1 MGSETRLTLT
11 YDVSNCTTPTYHRYS
26 DYNFTITFTA
36 DTGCEFIIGDTANN
50 LEYENGDKW
59 IPDNSRYITT
69 DNIVNQVQMRIIMKD
84 YPTNAV
90 MHVKAYQI
98 QPVTIPLTQNLTHCT
113 SNITDT
119 IVNPSTPL
127 SITLTAD
134 NGYEFSSAPTY
145 TINSTQSN
153 FTRVSDTVY
162 TAELTTP
169 ASGTIVVNATAD
181 ISTKIPIIQ
190 NLTNCTSNFT
200 DTAVNPATEML
211 IVLRANN
218 NYKFDTE
225 NLPTYT
231 INGFSDTFIRSAET
245 ACYAEFTAP
254 ASGSVVVNATA
265 IDNRYT
271 VEFILSH
278 CSATPNI
285 SRIDYS
291 QNITIT
297 ITADTG
303 YKFENQSRPYYYS
316 GNTGIYYFTK
326 VNDYTYTLNTDDVSY
341 KRELEIHATATQ
353 EITPPVPSTDI
364 SYGFVNIYL
373 PTIETLQALSK
384 RRFYD
389 YNDERQDMF
398 KFVYKVH
405 KMYFNIPATNETTIA
420 LAYYRTGITCFE
432 TDNAF
437 VSANCGSVVVSELYG
452 NVYDYQYT
460 TSKIYLPFIGYQI
473 LDTASIMNSTVN
485 LEYRANIIT
494 GKTIAVI
501 STLERGE
508 LYQFEG
514 YGGFDIPY
522 MINEFNTSIN
532 HDLYQS
538 SAYLGNFTPSLQ
550 LFTNIPYGNDANNV
564 FGYGVSKW
572 CKIGDCTG
580 YIRCEDIQLIIS
592 QNYITNSE
600 MNMITALLKDGVFI
614 GDSNSVS

>member
-1 MGSETRLTLT
+1 MSSETRLTLT
-11 YDVSNCTTPTYHRYS
+11 YEVSNCTTPTYHRYA
-26 DYNFTITFTA
+26 DYIFVMVFTA
-36 DTGCEFIIGDTANN
+36 NDGCQFVVDDTANN
-50 LEYENGDKW
+50 LEYLDGSFW
-59 IPDNSRYITT
+59 YPDSNRYITVDGVVKQLRMLT
-69 DNIVNQVQMRIIMKD
+69 QMKD
-84 YPTNAV
+84 YPTSAV

-98 QPVTIPLTQNLTHCT
+98 QPVTIPLTQNLTNCT
-113 SNITDT
+113 SNVIDT
-119 IVNPSTPL
+119 TVNPSTTL
-127 SITLTAD
+127 SITLTAGS
-134 NGYEFSSAPTY
+134 GYEFSSVPTY

-153 FTRVSDTVY
+153 FTRVSDIVY

-169 ASGTIVVNATAD
+169 ASGTIVVNATAV
-181 ISTKIPIIQ
+181 ISTKIPITQ

-200 DTAVNPATEML
+200 DTAVNPSTEMD
-211 IVLRANN
+211 IVLTANS

-231 INGFSDTFIRSAET
+231 INDVSNTFIRSAET

-265 IDNRYT
+265 IDSRYT

-278 CSATPNI
+278 CTATPNI

-303 YKFENQSRPYYYS
+303 YKFENQSCPYYFS

-326 VNDYTYTLNTDDVSY
+326 VNDYTYTLDTDDVSY

-353 EITPPVPSTDI
+353 EITPPTPSTDI

-373 PTIETLQALSK
+373 PTIEKLQALSK

-389 YNDERQDMF
+389 SDSERQDMF

-405 KMYFNIPATNETTIA
+405 KMYFNIPSTNETTIA
-420 LAYYRTGITCFE
+420 LAYYRTGITCLE

-437 VSANCGSVVVSELYG
+437 VSANCGSVVVSEFYG

-473 LDTASIMNSTVN
+473 LDTTNIMNSTVN

-522 MINEFNTSIN
+522 MINEFQTGIN
-532 HDLYQS
+532 YDLYQS
-538 SAYLGNFTPSLQ
+538 SAYLGSFTPSLQ
-550 LFTNIPYGNDANNV
+550 LFTNIPYGNDINNV

-600 MNMITALLKDGVFI
+600 MNMITTLLKDGVFI
-614 GDSNSVS
+614 GDSNSD